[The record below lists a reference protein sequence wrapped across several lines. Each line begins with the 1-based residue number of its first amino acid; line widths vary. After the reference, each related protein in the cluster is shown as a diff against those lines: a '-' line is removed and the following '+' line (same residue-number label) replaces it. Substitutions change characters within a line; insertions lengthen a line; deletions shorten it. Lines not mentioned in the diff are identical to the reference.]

1 MNKNLIVL
9 IIIILS
15 QLKKDH
21 GFFLIE
27 KEITNLKKSDFIKN
41 SKNYKRSFLNK
52 ILGTFIFVSDGAK
65 KNKINQKFN
74 FKQIKFTSILQILP
88 YHEVKKNVEKFDFNG
103 VNLLFFGC

>member
-15 QLKKDH
+15 QLKKDR

-27 KEITNLKKSDFIKN
+27 KEINNFKKSDFIKN

-52 ILGTFIFVSDGAK
+52 IFGHLIIISDGNK
-65 KNKINQKFN
+65 KPQIN
-74 FKQIKFTSILQILP
+74 
-88 YHEVKKNVEKFDFNG
+88 
-103 VNLLFFGC
+103 VNLS